1 MFGFFAGVA
10 QVDLDRRAGVV
21 IDGLLMR
28 ATLRPI
34 SPVLLGVLFLIAGY
48 GIQVTLI
55 PLRAAAESWSSF
67 AIGAIGSAY
76 FVGFV
81 FGCLTA
87 PYAILRVG
95 HIRSYA
101 ALTSLASATTLA
113 QALCVEVL
121 PWIVFRIIIGVC
133 LAGLYM
139 VIESWL
145 NDQATNANRGTVM
158 SVYVVINYVAL
169 TVGQFMVTLASPA
182 SFTLFAATAVMISLA
197 AIPVALTKAAQP
209 SPITL
214 VRFRLKKLYHTSPV
228 GMVGV
233 TLVGVVHGAFWSLGA
248 VYAIKTGLSP
258 KSAAAFVGLATLG
271 GALMQWP
278 VGRLSDRL
286 DRRIVLIGLLVA
298 ATAISVSLAFLP
310 LAQAHW
316 GWLALLF
323 GATTFPT
330 YSIAAAHAYDH
341 AEPGAYVET
350 AAGVLLANG
359 VGAIIGPLIASAWM
373 EGTRP
378 GSLFLFTAVTQIVLV
393 LFVLSRLWARPA
405 MKTAEKTEFD
415 YAATAH
421 LGAVVS
427 PEALDAEDDNV
438 GVPSEN

>member
-1 MFGFFAGVA
+1 
-10 QVDLDRRAGVV
+10 
-21 IDGLLMR
+21 MR
-28 ATLRPI
+28 ATLRSI
-34 SPVLLGVLFLIAGY
+34 SPVLLGVLFLIAGN

-55 PLRAAAESWSSF
+55 PLRAAAESWSPF
-67 AIGAIGSAY
+67 VIGSIGSAY

-101 ALTSLASATTLA
+101 ALTSLAAATTLA
-113 QALCVEVL
+113 QALFVAVM

-145 NDQATNANRGTVM
+145 NDQATNTNRGTVM
-158 SVYVVINYVAL
+158 SIYVLINYVAL
-169 TVGQFMVTLASPA
+169 TLGQFMVTLASPS
-182 SFTLFAATAVMISLA
+182 SFTLFAITALIISLA
-197 AIPVALTKAAQP
+197 TIPVALTKAAQP

-214 VRFRLKKLYHTSPV
+214 VRFRLKELYHTTPV

-233 TLVGVVHGAFWSLGA
+233 TMVGVVHGAFWSLGA
-248 VYAIKTGLSP
+248 LYAIRTGLSP
-258 KSAAAFVGLATLG
+258 TSAAVFVGLATMG

-278 VGRLSDRL
+278 VGRLSDRV

-298 ATAISVSLAFLP
+298 SAVIGVSLAFLP
-310 LAQAHW
+310 LAQTHW
-316 GWLALLF
+316 TWLALLF

-350 AAGVLLANG
+350 AAAVLLANG
-359 VGAIIGPLIASAWM
+359 VGSIIGPLIASAWM

-378 GSLFLFTAVTQIVLV
+378 GSLFLFTALAQVALI
-393 LFVLSRLWARPA
+393 LFVVSRVWLRPA

-415 YAATAH
+415 YAATAP

-427 PEALDAEDDNV
+427 PEALDTDDVNVAVPRED
-438 GVPSEN
+438 